1 MLAGAAHGGNGLD
14 VLAANEKN
22 AAFWQAVEVDA
33 AAIVLLDDFVAVA
46 IAGTASEFGRG
57 GEGGVSKNENRSGR
71 RLGFACAAKQA
82 AGIVGEGGLKNSRPG
97 C

>member
-1 MLAGAAHGGNGLD
+1 MLAGASQGENGFD
-14 VLAANEKN
+14 AVTANEEN
-22 AAFWQAVEVDA
+22 AAFWQAAEVDA
-33 AAIVLLDDFVAVA
+33 AAVVLLEDFVALA

-71 RLGFACAAKQA
+71 RLGFTCAAKQT